1 MSDENSFEQQ
11 AQPDYSFGKRLASA
25 RNALN
30 LSREDVS
37 KELRLGIDIV
47 TALEEEDCQK
57 LAAPIF
63 VNGYLR
69 NYARL
74 LKIPVEPLLAAYGQI
89 QIETPAIISDAA
101 RKPKPAYSK
110 LLVRTA
116 SLLIVLVLVAG
127 VISWLQDQD
136 FEFPPV
142 LSLTEQAPVA
152 EPVTPSVVLPPLV
165 EQAEIDKPLIEE
177 NTVLPIVEPTVVP
190 PVEAVIEPAPEK
202 PPVVKVKNEA
212 LITVKEDSWVEVS
225 DNDGKRLIYDLLRAD
240 KEYVVSGNTPF
251 KVFLGNAK
259 GVRIKYNGEPVNVEQ
274 YIRGNLAR
282 FELGAVGE

>member
-1 MSDENSFEQQ
+1 MSENNSPEQN
-11 AQPDYSFGKRLASA
+11 AQPDFSFGKRLASA

-47 TALEEEDCQK
+47 VALEEEDYQK
-57 LAAPIF
+57 LTAPIF

-74 LKIPVEPLLAAYGQI
+74 LKIPVEPLLAAYGQV
-89 QIETPAIISDAA
+89 QIEAPAIVSDAA
-101 RKPKPAYSK
+101 RTPKPTYSK

-116 SLLIVLVLVAG
+116 SLLIILVLVAG
-127 VISWLQDQD
+127 VVSWVQNQD

-142 LSLTEQAPVA
+142 LPVTEHAPVA
-152 EPVTPSVVLPPLV
+152 EPVAPSVVLPPLV
-165 EQAEIDKPLIEE
+165 EQAVVDAPVIEE
-177 NTVLPIVEPTVVP
+177 SEQIPPVEPTI
-190 PVEAVIEPAPEK
+190 APAPEK
-202 PPVVKVKNEA
+202 PVIKVENKA
-212 LITVKEDSWVEVS
+212 LFSVKEDSWVEVR

-240 KEYVVSGNTPF
+240 KEYVVSGSTPF

-259 GVRIKYNGEPVNVEQ
+259 AVRIKYNGEPVNVKQ

-282 FELGAVGE
+282 FELGAAGE